1 LLASLQSSNAQ
12 LSDAV
17 ESRRKA
23 LSTIETETSQL
34 MAQTRQGRAD
44 SEEVNKRAKTL
55 GYQVERLQEGTDEL
69 KATLDGYT
77 KRTNDARNLAIGAGY
92 VLEKFEEDANNN
104 SQ

>member
-1 LLASLQSSNAQ
+1 
-12 LSDAV
+12 
-17 ESRRKA
+17 
-23 LSTIETETSQL
+23 

-55 GYQVERLQEGTDEL
+55 GYQVERIQEGTDEL

-77 KRTNDARNLAIGAGY
+77 KRTNDARALALGAGY
-92 VLEKFEEDANNN
+92 VLEKFEDEDADNN